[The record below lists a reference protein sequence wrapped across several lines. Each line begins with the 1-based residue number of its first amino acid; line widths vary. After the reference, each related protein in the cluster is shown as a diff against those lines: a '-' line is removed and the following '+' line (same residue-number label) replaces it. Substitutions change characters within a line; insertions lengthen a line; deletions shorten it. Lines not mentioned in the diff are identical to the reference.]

1 MTCWRLSR
9 SQIVVSRTSRRTSTW
24 CCLLSSARPLFGQV
38 VPSFPNGLWSRAKF
52 IFPNLGGNLI
62 ITLNYLLTFSSA
74 RHACYL
80 TLRNQEDHRGIKKI
94 VEVKGRHVSLFPL
107 PTLGISWRDSCKGGR
122 IVTAQIWY
130 PKIWANFSL
139 FCLATLHHGI
149 HIKLLNSIKAKWTHQ
164 KEGTPP
170 KQPSKPLQEYK
181 LKSWRASL
189 LYWEPP

>member
-74 RHACYL
+74 RLACYL
-80 TLRNQEDHRGIKKI
+80 TLCNKEDHRGIKKT
-94 VEVKGRHVSLFPL
+94 VEVNGCHASLFPL
-107 PTLGISWRDSCKGGR
+107 STLGISGRDSCKGDR
-122 IVTAQIWY
+122 FVTAQNWY
-130 PKIWANFSL
+130 PKIWAKFSL
-139 FCLATLHHGI
+139 FASTCLWLCAG
-149 HIKLLNSIKAKWTHQ
+149 
-164 KEGTPP
+164 P
-170 KQPSKPLQEYK
+170 
-181 LKSWRASL
+181 R
-189 LYWEPP
+189 